1 MLLAIERSRT
11 VRITSTRGQYSM
23 ANSMLGT
30 GHQLWGGGGEGATK
44 REGCPYKKKEVRRFY
59 PF

>member
-11 VRITSTRGQYSM
+11 VRITSTRGQYST

-30 GHQLWGGGGEGATK
+30 GHQLWGGGGGGATE
-44 REGCPYKKKEVRRFY
+44 RER
-59 PF
+59 